1 MEEKNMEQE
10 NMEVVEQTT
19 VEEADSAPQV
29 ETAAPQEEPLQ
40 EKKYTDEDVNR
51 IIQKRLARE
60 RKKEEMKREHPDEYM
75 KQLDERE
82 AKILER
88 ELRYEAGRMRAE
100 AESKDCIQ
108 PEGMLDYLDY
118 SSEEAM
124 KESFEKFQKLIIYP
138 LNRAYLGAKYG
149 NSTPKIGTGSG
160 WSRDDEIKDAFRSI
174 K

>member
-10 NMEVVEQTT
+10 NMEVMEQTT
-19 VEEADSAPQV
+19 VEEADSAPQA

-75 KQLDERE
+75 KQLEERE

-88 ELRYEAGRMRAE
+88 ELRYEAEQMRADLE
-100 AESKDCIQ
+100 TEFCIQ
-108 PEGMLDYLDY
+108 PKGLLEYLDY
-118 SSEEAM
+118 SSKEAM
-124 KESFEKFQKLIIYP
+124 ESSFNKLQELILKPI
-138 LNRAYLGAKYG
+138 NQAYVKAKVKGY
-149 NSTPKIGTGSG
+149 TPKTGTGSG